1 MIDMMNAMFRSGV
14 PYDAE
19 TNTFQVK
26 PEHAYLI
33 EQQREKI
40 AEEKRFRSVPIWDYT
55 SNWYDD

>member
-14 PYDAE
+14 PYDAD
-19 TNTFQVK
+19 TNTFQVR
-26 PEHAYLI
+26 PEHTHLI

-55 SNWYDD
+55 DRWYDE

>member
-1 MIDMMNAMFRSGV
+1 MIDMMQAFFRSGV

-19 TNTFQVK
+19 DNTFKVK

-33 EQQREKI
+33 DQQRKQI
-40 AEEKRFRSVPIWDYT
+40 ADQQKFPSLPKWDYT